1 MARVVGIYVW
11 PVSKGDPRVL
21 ESVRALAGVG
31 LEGDRKRSAKR
42 QVTVLSAE
50 QWAEALKDVGG
61 AHDPRWRR
69 ANVVVSGVEFS
80 HEMIGKRLRLGALTV
95 EIVGETEPC
104 HRMDE
109 LHPGLREALKP
120 SMRAGV
126 FGKIER
132 DADVRV
138 GDVVSVE

>member
-11 PVSKGDPRVL
+11 PVSKGDPREL
-21 ESVRALAGVG
+21 SEARARAGVG

-50 QWAEALKDVGG
+50 QWSEALKDVGG

-69 ANVVVSGVEFS
+69 ANVVVSGVEFTR
-80 HEMIGKRLRLGALTV
+80 EMIGKRLRLGALTV

-104 HRMDE
+104 YRMDE

-138 GDVVSVE
+138 GDDVSVE